1 MIKTW
6 LALALFA
13 TAAAGPA
20 GAAPAPCDES
30 CLLDIAGQY
39 MDSMSANDPAGAPA
53 GAGLRAT
60 ENGVATPLGE
70 GLWKTA
76 RGWRYRHTFVDP
88 VSGGIGVLATVREDG
103 EHDAMVAI
111 RLKVRGRAVV
121 ESELAVARQGDF
133 SLFEPRWAA
142 EAKPVFGAFLPAD
155 HPMSRAQLE
164 AAARG
169 YFDAIVS
176 GDPRRAPMHP
186 DANRVENGVQT
197 TNSAGLG
204 SPSAK
209 EGLYRFVYMQKVR
222 QLRFPVVDTRR
233 GLVWAVLAFD
243 MPKMERTL
251 TIRGRPYEITSQGH
265 NLPRTI
271 FLYELFKVED
281 GKIRAI
287 EAVLRNMPLG
297 ADMGWSA
304 PVDR

>member
-1 MIKTW
+1 MIRYGF
-6 LALALFA
+6 ALALLCA
-13 TAAAGPA
+13 LAAGPA
-20 GAAPAPCDES
+20 AASRSCDES

-39 MDSMSANDPAGAPA
+39 MDSMTANDPAGAPVA
-53 GAGLRAT
+53 PSLRST
-60 ENGVATPLGE
+60 ENGVATPVGA

-103 EHDAMVAI
+103 DQDAMVAI
-111 RLKVRGRAVV
+111 RLKVRERAVV

-133 SLFEPRWAA
+133 SLFEPRWTT
-142 EAKPVFGAFLPAD
+142 ETKPIFNGFLPAD
-155 HPMSRAQLE
+155 HPMSRGQLE

-169 YFDAIVS
+169 YFDAIVQ
-176 GDPRRAPMHP
+176 GDPRLVSMHP

-197 TNSAGLG
+197 TNSATLR

-222 QLRFPVVDTRR
+222 RLRFPVVDTRR
-233 GLVWAVLAFD
+233 GLVWAVLAID
-243 MPKMERTL
+243 MPKMDRTL

-265 NLPRTI
+265 QLPRTL

-297 ADMGWSA
+297 ADMGW
-304 PVDR
+304 PVPEGR